1 MLVIFMPWRVM
12 PEGRHQVK
20 PQAPAPAIISEIAA
34 QCPKSGPNW
43 MVRPHLRL
51 AIVRAVGRD
60 KRLIK
65 Q

>member
-1 MLVIFMPWRVM
+1 M